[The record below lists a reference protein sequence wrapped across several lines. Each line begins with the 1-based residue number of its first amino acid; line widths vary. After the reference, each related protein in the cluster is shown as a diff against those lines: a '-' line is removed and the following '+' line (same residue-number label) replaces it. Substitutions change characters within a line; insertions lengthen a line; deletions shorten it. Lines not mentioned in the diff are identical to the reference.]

1 MAKDM
6 DPSFE
11 DYVRGRQRQ
20 LVRAAY
26 LMCGSETQAQDLV
39 QEALVKL
46 AARWDSVRT
55 ENPDAYVRRILYHDA
70 ISAWRRTRRESF
82 TDLVPH
88 RPVSGASVADRVS
101 QRADILA
108 ALRTLAPRQRAV
120 VVLRYFEDRTEAD
133 TAQVLGV
140 SVGTVKS
147 QAHDGLARLRLTL
160 EQPEPRHESTQ
171 ESR

>member
-1 MAKDM
+1 MTKDM

-70 ISAWRRTRRESF
+70 ISAWRRTRHESL

-88 RPVSGASVADRVS
+88 RPVSCCAIS
-101 QRADILA
+101 
-108 ALRTLAPRQRAV
+108 RTAPRPTRRRSWGYRSVPSRA
-120 VVLRYFEDRTEAD
+120 RPMMAWRAC
-133 TAQVLGV
+133 A
-140 SVGTVKS
+140 
-147 QAHDGLARLRLTL
+147 
-160 EQPEPRHESTQ
+160 
-171 ESR
+171 